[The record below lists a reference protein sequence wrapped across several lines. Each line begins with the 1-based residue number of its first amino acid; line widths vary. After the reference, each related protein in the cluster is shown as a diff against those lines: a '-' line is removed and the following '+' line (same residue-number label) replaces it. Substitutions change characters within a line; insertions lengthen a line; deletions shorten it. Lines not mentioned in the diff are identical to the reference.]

1 MTKPKLPTACMR
13 VSLAFLLTLA
23 AISAGVL
30 GSGGKSALAAPL
42 GVVPAPSVMVP
53 AGGTAYLDVRGFA
66 LQPGGS
72 IAADALRPGLEPIG
86 PAQLRTTLYYGINW
100 GYADSEPQQV
110 ALALWYAQGGTWL
123 DANHVT
129 AERIAS
135 AAAAS
140 QSTPSWLPD
149 GRSLLQLLASGNVT
163 VADLTLSPSAL
174 SAAMGTGTLAVHNA
188 GTQDV
193 LVHLP
198 YGTTFTGA
206 SGSVLVWATGAG
218 TAPPAATPVA
228 TAEPIENTPV
238 PAAATDTPVPPTPVP
253 GNSKGDFTPAPR
265 ATAPGGKSGKASP
278 TTAASATPV
287 PTETPLPTDTPLPQP
302 TDTPTPEPTATVAP
316 PTAVAEPPANPIPD
330 GGSKKN
336 AQPPATDSN
345 TGTGPANGQE
355 PSNEKEPSGSA
366 APVQAATEPKV
377 EGQAAPKDVAMGPLP
392 VTPAATPT
400 RPRPTQPAAPA
411 PNGTSVSSDQIPP
424 PNGTSVSGQ
433 VPPPVTTA
441 VGGPGSVVPQPQETA
456 FLPVPTTEPTSAPE
470 TKPTE
475 QPTAAGPGSEEIPG
489 GEEKPTSPPVV
500 ETKEPQAT
508 PVPQPSGSDEAAG
521 GAPGAPPVI
530 NVEPQDPLKVPEPAP
545 PSELPVASNQGSPP
559 DSTPATG
566 GGQSP
571 LAWWLSFSS
580 LVMVLGGWA
589 LRRAGSAGSVPVANT
604 EER

>member
-1 MTKPKLPTACMR
+1 MR

-30 GSGGKSALAAPL
+30 GSGGRSALAAPL
-42 GVVPAPSVMVP
+42 GAVPAPSVMVP

-72 IAADALRPGLEPIG
+72 IVADALRPGLEPIG
-86 PAQLRTTLYYGINW
+86 SAQLRTTLYYGINW
-100 GYADSEPQQV
+100 GYSDSEPQQV
-110 ALALWYAQGGTWL
+110 ALALWYAQGGSWL

-135 AAAAS
+135 AAAAP
-140 QSTPSWLPD
+140 QGTPSWLAD

-163 VADLTLSPSAL
+163 VADLTLTPSAL
-174 SAAMGTGTLAVHNA
+174 SAAMGTGTLAVHNT

-206 SGSVLVWATGAG
+206 SGSVLVWAAGAG

-228 TAEPIENTPV
+228 TTEPVENTPA
-238 PAAATDTPVPPTPVP
+238 PAAVTDTPVPPTPAP
-253 GNSKGDFTPAPR
+253 GGSKGDFTPAPR
-265 ATAPGGKSGKASP
+265 ATAPAGKSSKSSP
-278 TTAASATPV
+278 TSAASATPI

-302 TDTPTPEPTATVAP
+302 TDTPEPTATVAQ
-316 PTAVAEPPANPIPD
+316 PTAVTEPPANPVPD

-336 AQPPATDSN
+336 VPPPAPDSN
-345 TGTGPANGQE
+345 PATEPANEQE
-355 PSNEKEPSGSA
+355 PSNAKESSGSA
-366 APVQAATEPKV
+366 ASGQADGAAQPPNQAAAERKA
-377 EGQAAPKDVAMGPLP
+377 EGQDAPKDVAMGPLP
-392 VTPAATPT
+392 VTPGATPT
-400 RPRPTQPAAPA
+400 TPSKPAAPA
-411 PNGTSVSSDQIPP
+411 PNGTSVSLDQIPP

-441 VGGPGSVVPQPQETA
+441 VGGPASVVPQPQQTA
-456 FLPVPTTEPTSAPE
+456 FLPVPTTEPTSAPV

-475 QPTAAGPGSEEIPG
+475 QPTAGSGSDQVPGAQ
-489 GEEKPTSPPVV
+489 EKPTSPPVV

-508 PVPQPSGSDEAAG
+508 PAPQPGGSDDAVG
-521 GAPGAPPVI
+521 GAPPVI
-530 NVEPQDPLKVPEPAP
+530 NVEPQDPAKVPDPAP
-545 PSELPVASNQGSPP
+545 ASELPVASNQGSPP

-571 LAWWLSFSS
+571 LAWWLSLSS

-589 LRRAGSAGSVPVANT
+589 LRRAGSAGSVPVSNT
-604 EER
+604 D